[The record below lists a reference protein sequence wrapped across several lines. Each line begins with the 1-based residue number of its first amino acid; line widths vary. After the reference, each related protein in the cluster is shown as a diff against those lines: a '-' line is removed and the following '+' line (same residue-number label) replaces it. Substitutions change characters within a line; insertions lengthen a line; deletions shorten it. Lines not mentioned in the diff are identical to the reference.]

1 MHSSKNHQ
9 SNPRVLPVSDLAG
22 FLRSVLIFVISQGDD
37 ETEEDDLEEESN
49 LESIKNS
56 DNMVFIVEDGRD
68 YEDDQK

>member
-1 MHSSKNHQ
+1 M
-9 SNPRVLPVSDLAG
+9 
-22 FLRSVLIFVISQGDD
+22 SVSQGDD